1 MTRPGL
7 HLFLGPDR
15 PWKLSRLRELEA
27 ALGVQPLDRHQ
38 VDASS
43 TTAKELLSLCRQRPA
58 VSPLRLVVVD
68 QAHRL
73 GADAVDALLAHAE
86 VIAHSACVVL
96 LVEAEL
102 GLRHALA
109 KALQGRGG
117 ATGGRGGLTVERFP
131 GRGIPAAKPF
141 ALTDALGTRDAAEAL
156 AAMRDQVVAGK
167 EPLELLG
174 LIAWQVTRWVT
185 VKRLSEAGYSAE
197 RMAAATGLHSWQV
210 QRARAEVADRPLG
223 ALRQALERCWRLD
236 ADAKRGRNLPEL
248 AVEQLLIEIC
258 LTGR

>member
-102 GLRHALA
+102 GLRQALA
-109 KALQGRGG
+109 KALQGRGE
-117 ATGGRGGLTVERFP
+117 RGGLAVERFP
-131 GRGIPAAKPF
+131 GRGGSSAKPF

-156 AAMRDQVVAGK
+156 AAMREQVVAGK

-236 ADAKRGRNLPEL
+236 ADAKRGRTLPEL